1 MISHPRPILSLSGL
15 LKPEEDKDLEL
26 ASYEVLLPCRRFDV
40 DHKVAVLGRV
50 SLTAEFL
57 LRLVKSVD
65 GIDENEAALFFG
77 FGLRDMSFVLAEV
90 EGLGYVER
98 REGRLWITL
107 SGMSLFL
114 EGSEEPK
121 IFEVEARRE
130 NVGFDLISL
139 AYEHPRGLDD
149 FSRALPELPLLH
161 PERASAA
168 AANIYSAFRRSYAE
182 IVSRRDKASLDK
194 RSLYS
199 IDHVR
204 PGDRFSSTVKL
215 TIKSTG
221 IRPWAGVADLSEWR
235 NEVEQDDRPEV
246 LNAVAAFVDDLSVV
260 QRSRDQDAYEAL
272 ISLAP
277 EFLKEFVR
285 KSGLAVD
292 QYYRETFNRVGEVR
306 SNRQT
311 IAFVGSLFTRDNVR
325 KLTEAYSIALR
336 SRSKPSTLLWLM
348 PIVKY
353 WGATKT
359 LPELLKTITSR
370 NGADN
375 NSDRPATTVG
385 LVSGWPDAHI
395 KKAFAQI
402 CKSDAPAFPQT
413 LELLMIPGV
422 LVAASVHAPIGSKT
436 GLAVP
441 LGFISF
447 DPRVVERTSE
457 YLEQSLHRYVKDDTL
472 DRRIREDL
480 ARTTENE
487 GETSNTVQ
495 E

>member
-1 MISHPRPILSLSGL
+1 MIAHPRPTLSLSGL
-15 LKPEEDKDLEL
+15 LKPEEDRDLEL
-26 ASYEVLLPCRRFDV
+26 ASYDVLLPCRRFEV

-57 LRLVKSVD
+57 LRLVKSAD
-65 GIDENEAALFFG
+65 GIDETDAALFFG

-121 IFEVEARRE
+121 IFEVEVRRE

-139 AYEHPRGLDD
+139 AYEQPRGLDE
-149 FSRALPELPLLH
+149 FSRTLPELPLLH

-168 AANIYSAFRRSYAE
+168 ASNIYSAFRRSYPE
-182 IVSRRDKASLDK
+182 IISRRERSLDR

-199 IDHVR
+199 IDHVSA
-204 PGDRFSSTVKL
+204 GDRFSSPVKL
-215 TIKSTG
+215 TIQSTG
-221 IRPWAGVADLSEWR
+221 LRPWVGVADLTEWR
-235 NEVEQDDRPEV
+235 NEVEQEDRPEV
-246 LNAVAAFVDDLSVV
+246 LDAVAAFVDDLSVS
-260 QRSRDQDAYEAL
+260 QRSGDQDGYEAL

-285 KSGLAVD
+285 KDGLAVD
-292 QYYRETFNRVGEVR
+292 KYYRETINRVGEVR

-311 IAFVGSLFTRDNVR
+311 IPFVGSLFTRDNVR
-325 KLTEAYSIALR
+325 KLTEAYSIGLR
-336 SRSKPSTLLWLM
+336 SQSRPSTLLWLM

-353 WGATKT
+353 WGATRT
-359 LPELLKTITSR
+359 LPELLRTMASR
-370 NGADN
+370 IGADN
-375 NSDRPATTVG
+375 SGERPATTTVG
-385 LVSGWPDAHI
+385 LVSGWPEAHI
-395 KKAFAQI
+395 KKAFGQV
-402 CKSDAPAFPQT
+402 CKSDAPAFPQM
-413 LELLMIPGV
+413 LEILLVPGV
-422 LVAASVHAPIGSKT
+422 VVAASVHAPIGSKT
-436 GLAVP
+436 GLPVP

-447 DPRVVERTSE
+447 DPRVIERASD
-457 YLEQSLHRYVKDDTL
+457 YLDQSLHRYVKDDML

-480 ARTTENE
+480 ARKTDAEVE
-487 GETSNTVQ
+487 ASSIVQ